1 MTQNYHM
8 KARCLIVE
16 DEKHCADR
24 LTILINRYH
33 ADEIE
38 IVSWENNIND
48 ALRAIRQHHP
58 DLVFLDIEL
67 HQTDAFTMLKEL
79 REIDFNIIF
88 TTAHREYALDAIK
101 FSALDYLLKP
111 IDKDELNAAIQKH
124 FRNAAGNTYKQSL
137 ELLFEHLGEN
147 SHRKKIGI
155 PTLAG
160 IEFVY
165 IHDII
170 RCQSDI
176 NYTHIFLKDKRKLTV
191 AKTLREFED
200 MLSRHNFFRV
210 HNSHLIN
217 LEEVKIYHKG
227 KGGYLILNDN
237 SEIEVATRR
246 KDDLLQLLRK
256 I

>member
-1 MTQNYHM
+1 M

-16 DEKHCADR
+16 DEKHCAER
-24 LTILINRYH
+24 LTILINRHH

-38 IVSWENNIND
+38 ILSWENNNHD
-48 ALRAIRQHHP
+48 ALNAIQQHKP
-58 DLVFLDIEL
+58 DLVFLDIQL
-67 HQTDAFTMLKEL
+67 HQTDIFSMLKEIP
-79 REIDFNIIF
+79 EIDFNIIF
-88 TTAHREYALDAIK
+88 TTAHREYAIDAIK

-111 IDKDELNAAIQKH
+111 IDKDELKVAIQKH
-124 FRNAAGNTYKQSL
+124 FSFAASNNYKKSL
-137 ELLFEHLGEN
+137 ELLFEHLSEN
-147 SHRKKIGI
+147 SARKKIGI

-176 NYTHIFLKDKRKLTV
+176 NYTHIFLRDKRKLTV
-191 AKTLREFED
+191 AKTLKEFED
-200 MLSRHNFFRV
+200 MLTKHNFFRI
-210 HNSHLIN
+210 HNSHLVN

-227 KGGYLILNDN
+227 KGGYLILNDH
-237 SEIEVATRR
+237 SEIEVASRR
-246 KDDLLQLLRK
+246 KDDLLNLLRK

>member
-1 MTQNYHM
+1 MTQNYNM

-24 LTILINRYH
+24 LTILINRH
-33 ADEIE
+33 HTDEIK
-38 IVSWENNIND
+38 ILSWENNLDN
-48 ALRAIRQHHP
+48 ALMAIQRQKP
-58 DLVFLDIEL
+58 DLVFLDIQI
-67 HQTDAFTMLKEL
+67 HQSDIFSMLKEIP
-79 REIDFNIIF
+79 EIDFNIIF
-88 TTAHREYALDAIK
+88 TTAHSEYALDAIK

-111 IDKDELNAAIQKH
+111 IDEDELKVAIQKH
-124 FRNAAGNTYKQSL
+124 FRNAAGKTYKKSL
-137 ELLFEHLGEN
+137 ELLFEHLNDN
-147 SHRKKIGI
+147 SPRKKIGI
-155 PTLAG
+155 PSLAG

-191 AKTLREFED
+191 AKTLKEFED
-200 MLSRHNFFRV
+200 MLSRHNFFRI
-210 HNSHLIN
+210 HNSHLVN

-237 SEIEVATRR
+237 SEIEVASRR
-246 KDDLLQLLRK
+246 KEDLLNLLRK

>member
-1 MTQNYHM
+1 M
-8 KARCLIVE
+8 KSRCLIVE

-24 LTILINRYH
+24 LTILINRHH

-38 IVSWENNIND
+38 IMSWENNIDD
-48 ALRAIRQHHP
+48 ALLSIRQQKP
-58 DLVFLDIEL
+58 DLVFLDIQL
-67 HQTDAFTMLKEL
+67 HQTDAFSLLKKIP
-79 REIDFNIIF
+79 EIDFNIIF
-88 TTAHREYALDAIK
+88 TTAHREYAIDAIK

-111 IDKDELNAAIQKH
+111 IDKDELKAAIQKH
-124 FRNAAGNTYKQSL
+124 FTNAADNTYKKSL

-147 SHRKKIGI
+147 TQRKKIGI

-191 AKTLREFED
+191 AKTLKEFEE
-200 MLSRHNFFRV
+200 MLTKHNFFRI
-210 HNSHLIN
+210 HNSHLVN

-237 SEIEVATRR
+237 SEVEVASRR
-246 KDDLLQLLRK
+246 KEDLLQLLRK